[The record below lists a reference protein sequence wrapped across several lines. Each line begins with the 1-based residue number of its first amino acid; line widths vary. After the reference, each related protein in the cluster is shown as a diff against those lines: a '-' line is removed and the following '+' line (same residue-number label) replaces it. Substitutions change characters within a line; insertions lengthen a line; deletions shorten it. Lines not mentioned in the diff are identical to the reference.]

1 MRISRARGPQWHG
14 ESRYVFCEG
23 SAMKVFLTGAT
34 GFIGQALV
42 RAMRKRGW
50 HINALVRDT
59 QAAPAQWL
67 RQQGVTLVAGDV
79 TQSSGLA
86 EAMRGCNVVLHNAGV
101 YEFGLSKASVER
113 MQRVNVQGTDNVL
126 GAALE
131 AGVPRT
137 FHVSATMA
145 LGPSSYAPNEAS
157 VADETKIHPGHYLTL
172 YERSKAD
179 AHQVALAY
187 RKRGLPLNILMP
199 NGVAG
204 INDHSIFGYFLRL
217 HLLHSM
223 VPMAFGREMVISFV
237 EVNALTDGI
246 CLAIEKTAS
255 GEDYLFAGEPVTL
268 GELFQKFN
276 RYPGGFKVRLWLP
289 RWFMR
294 PQMAVLEPLQ
304 RWLGL
309 PAFMSRDA
317 VDTSKGHFNF
327 SAAKAQRD
335 LGWQHPA
342 PDVMWDAIVQGEHA
356 LMNQRKGFLNR
367 LRQQAVVQD

>member
-1 MRISRARGPQWHG
+1 MYFVKEA
-14 ESRYVFCEG
+14 
-23 SAMKVFLTGAT
+23 AMKVFLTGAT

-42 RAMRKRGW
+42 RAMCKRGW

-59 QAAPAQWL
+59 QAASAQWL
-67 RQQGVTLVAGDV
+67 RQQEVTLVAGDV
-79 TQSSGLA
+79 TESSGLA
-86 EAMRGCNVVLHNAGV
+86 DAMRGCNVVLHNAGV
-101 YEFGLSKASVER
+101 YEFGLDKASIQR

-126 GAALE
+126 GAALK

-137 FHVSATMA
+137 FHVSSTMA
-145 LGPSSYAPNEAS
+145 LGASSYAPNEAS
-157 VADETKIHPGHYLTL
+157 VADETKIHPGHFLTL
-172 YERSKAD
+172 YERSKVD

-199 NGVAG
+199 NAVAG

-223 VPMAFGREMVISFV
+223 VPMAFGKETVMSFV
-237 EVNALTDGI
+237 EVNALADGI
-246 CLAIEKTAS
+246 CLAIERAAS
-255 GEDYLFAGEPVTL
+255 GQDYLFAGEPVTL

-276 RYPGGFKVRLWLP
+276 RYPGGFKFRLWLP

-309 PAFMSRDA
+309 PAFMSRDT
-317 VDTSKGHFNF
+317 VDTSKGHFYF
-327 SAAKAQRD
+327 SSAKAQRD
-335 LGWQHPA
+335 LGWKHPA
-342 PDVMWDAIVQGEHA
+342 PDVMWDAIVQGEYA

-367 LRQQAVVQD
+367 LRQQSVVQD